1 MKMKKS
7 KKISILSII
16 GFCIFF
22 CVFSTLVLFPSV
34 IDRDSEIELNAA
46 KEIGLNQEYKETLSS
61 SHSAL
66 EYYLVVTA
74 GDIDIKVTLPA
85 SVGLNYN
92 LTIARNVSYTDIIYN
107 VSNQVGDVN
116 KKLSFENPTTIYII
130 IEHNSGI
137 GDVAVLVSNGFLFL
151 MEYVKIG
158 LIILLAALTVGVTF
172 LSIKRAK
179 SKTREIKFEIETD
192 KQRSKIYSKILKY
205 CTHIN
210 NLSILNY
217 EENKMIETELKQ
229 TGVGYYT
236 TTHSTYSSSSSGYRG
251 SYSTTRPYTYTIRYN
266 SIINFLE
273 GDGKTLI
280 KMELNPGKMF
290 RNAFI
295 SPMIFLS
302 MGIMMGVIFFVF
314 DLFEDIWTLIPIFM
328 ILGIA
333 LVLGGLMPFLNLRTY
348 KKAGED
354 QFNLLVR
361 KPLIQY
367 DIDSKELA
375 QEIELTTKKGAQ
387 PTATERVCTY
397 CGKIVAKDAKV
408 CESCGS
414 ELS

>member
-1 MKMKKS
+1 MKQS
-7 KKISILSII
+7 KKIAVLSII
-16 GFCIFF
+16 GFCVFF
-22 CVFSTLVLFPSV
+22 CLFGTYILFSSE
-34 IDRDSEIELNAA
+34 IGRDSEIDLSAA

-61 SHSAL
+61 SNGAL
-66 EYYLVVTA
+66 EYYVEVTA
-74 GDIDIKVTLPA
+74 GDIDIKVSLPA

-92 LTIARNVSYTDIIYN
+92 LTVARNASYTDIIYN

-116 KKLSFENPTTIYII
+116 KKLSFENPTTIYIN

-137 GDVAVLVSNGFLFL
+137 GDVAILVSNGFLFL
-151 MEYVKIG
+151 MEYIKVG
-158 LIILLAALTVGVTF
+158 LVILLAALTVGVTF
-172 LSIKRAK
+172 LSIRWAK
-179 SKTREIKFEIETD
+179 SKTREIKFEIETE
-192 KQRSKIYSKILKY
+192 KERSKIYHKILKY

-273 GDGKTLI
+273 RNGKTLI
-280 KMELNPGKMF
+280 KMELRPGKMF

-302 MGIMMGVIFFVF
+302 MGIMMSVIFFFF

-328 ILGIA
+328 ILGIS
-333 LVLGGLMPFLNLRTY
+333 LVLGGLIPFLNIRTY

-387 PTATERVCTY
+387 PTVTERICPY
-397 CGKIVAKDAKV
+397 CGKIVANDVKV

-414 ELS
+414 EVS